1 MPDQKLDNLL
11 NLAMDATEE
20 EREKSRN
27 LNVGYDEQT
36 RMWEIIVKYSE
47 VGSAGAE
54 TAGEIRSGGADNIG
68 NARNGEQ
75 GRKTDGALE
84 GELGDSAK
92 ALLGGPGISVVSLLG
107 GYAIVTL
114 PENILD
120 EYSRRPQIEFIEK
133 PTRLYFEDLFSKEAS
148 CITQV
153 QRDEPGN
160 LQLSGRGVLIGIVDS
175 GVDYRHPAFL
185 TADGKSRI
193 LRLWDQSIQ
202 GNPPDGYAT
211 GTEYTNEEINEALS
225 LPVQE
230 GRRLVPS
237 EDVSGHGT
245 AVLGVAA
252 GSDFSPGAVNRGVA
266 YESDLLVVKMGI
278 SRQDSFPRTTE
289 LMQGVDYLVRQ
300 ALRLGRPIAINLSF
314 GNNYGSH
321 RGDSLVETYLDSVSS
336 MGKNVICVGMGNNGS
351 DALHYGGKLST
362 GETQEIELGVG
373 AFEPTLNVQLWKDYE
388 DEMEI
393 YLESPAGE
401 RVGPLDETLGA
412 QRWQAGNTELLIYYG
427 KPAPYHVTQEIYV
440 DFLVRDGEVETQE
453 NKSRNNYS
461 NNLYVALCGK
471 FCSNSVV
478 GSRGDALIRA
488 KSPTNCDSYFAESIF
503 EVCERE
509 KERKENKDRKY
520 LRTQEYG
527 YVDSGVWKIILV
539 ARNIKSGEYFLW
551 LPGGKTLNPGTAFY
565 LPRPQG
571 TLTIPATARRV
582 ISVGAYDA
590 RQNTYA
596 DFSGRGSRALPYQKP
611 DLVAPGVNIIAPR
624 SGEGYAAFTGT
635 SFSTPFVT
643 GAAALL
649 MEWGITRQ
657 NDPYLYGEKLKAYLR
672 RGAKPLPGIE
682 NLPNDLTGWG
692 ALCVESSLPD

>member
-11 NLAMDATEE
+11 NLALDATEE

-27 LNVGYDEQT
+27 LNVGYEKQT
-36 RMWEIIVKYSE
+36 RKWEIIVKYSE
-47 VGSAGAE
+47 M
-54 TAGEIRSGGADNIG
+54 
-68 NARNGEQ
+68 
-75 GRKTDGALE
+75 
-84 GELGDSAK
+84 GDSVE
-92 ALLGGPGISVVSLLG
+92 ALLGGSGISVVPLLG

-114 PENILD
+114 PESMLE

-160 LQLSGRGVLIGIVDS
+160 LQLTGRGVLIGIVDS

-193 LRLWDQSIQ
+193 LRLWDQSIP
-202 GNPPDGYAT
+202 GNPPEGYAT

-225 LPVQE
+225 LSVQE

-252 GSDFSPGAVNRGVA
+252 GSDFSRGAVNRGVA

-278 SRQDSFPRTTE
+278 PRQDSFPRTTE

-300 ALRLGRPIAINLSF
+300 AIRLGRSIAINLSF

-321 RGDSLVETYLDSVSS
+321 RGDSLLETYLDNVSG
-336 MGKNVICVGMGNNGS
+336 MGKNVICVGMGNNGN
-351 DALHYGGKLST
+351 DALHTGGMLSP
-362 GETQEIELGVG
+362 GEIQEIELGVG
-373 AFEPTLNVQLWKDYE
+373 AFEPTLNVQLWKNYE

-393 YLESPAGE
+393 YLEHPAGE
-401 RVGPLDETLGA
+401 RVGPLFETLGA
-412 QRWQAGNTELLIYYG
+412 QRWQAGNTKLLIYYG

-440 DFLVRDGEVETQE
+440 DFLPQD
-453 NKSRNNYS
+453 
-461 NNLYVALCGK
+461 
-471 FCSNSVV
+471 
-478 GSRGDALIRA
+478 
-488 KSPTNCDSYFAESIF
+488 
-503 EVCERE
+503 E
-509 KERKENKDRKY
+509 K
-520 LRTQEYG
+520 TP
-527 YVDSGVWKIILV
+527 YVDSGVWKIILA
-539 ARNIKSGEYFLW
+539 ARNIKNGEYFLW

-596 DFSGRGSRALPYQKP
+596 DFSGRGCRALPYPKP
-611 DLVAPGVNIIAPR
+611 DLAAPGVDIYAPR
-624 SGEGYAAFTGT
+624 PGGGYAAFTGT

-643 GAAALL
+643 GAAAIL
-649 MEWGITRQ
+649 MEWGIIRR

-672 RGAKPLPGIE
+672 RGAKALQGSE
-682 NLPNDLTGWG
+682 KLPNDLIGWG
-692 ALCVESSLPD
+692 ALCVAQSVPQE

>member
-11 NLAMDATEE
+11 NLALDATEE

-27 LNVGYDEQT
+27 LNVGYEKQT
-36 RMWEIIVKYSE
+36 RKWEIIVKYSE
-47 VGSAGAE
+47 M
-54 TAGEIRSGGADNIG
+54 
-68 NARNGEQ
+68 
-75 GRKTDGALE
+75 
-84 GELGDSAK
+84 GDSVE
-92 ALLGGPGISVVSLLG
+92 ALLGGSGISVVPLLG

-114 PENILD
+114 PESMLD

-160 LQLSGRGVLIGIVDS
+160 LQLTGRGVLIGIVDS

-193 LRLWDQSIQ
+193 LRLWDQSIP
-202 GNPPDGYAT
+202 GNPPEGYAT

-225 LPVQE
+225 LSVQE

-237 EDVSGHGT
+237 EDGSGHGT

-252 GSDFSPGAVNRGVA
+252 GSDFSRGAVNRGVA

-278 SRQDSFPRTTE
+278 PRQDSFPRTTE

-300 ALRLGRPIAINLSF
+300 AIRLGRPIALNLSF

-321 RGDSLVETYLDSVSS
+321 RGDSLLETYLDNVSG
-336 MGKNVICVGMGNNGS
+336 MGKNVICVGMGNNGN
-351 DALHYGGKLST
+351 DALHTGEKLSP
-362 GETQEIELGVG
+362 GEIQEIELGVG
-373 AFEPTLNVQLWKDYE
+373 AFEPTLNVQLWKNYE

-393 YLESPAGE
+393 YLEHPAGE
-401 RVGPLDETLGA
+401 RVGPLFETLGA

-440 DFLVRDGEVETQE
+440 DFLPQD
-453 NKSRNNYS
+453 
-461 NNLYVALCGK
+461 
-471 FCSNSVV
+471 
-478 GSRGDALIRA
+478 
-488 KSPTNCDSYFAESIF
+488 
-503 EVCERE
+503 E
-509 KERKENKDRKY
+509 K
-520 LRTQEYG
+520 TP
-527 YVDSGVWKIILV
+527 YVDSGVWKIILA
-539 ARNIKSGEYFLW
+539 ARNIKNGEYFLW

-596 DFSGRGSRALPYQKP
+596 DFSGRGCRALPYPKP
-611 DLVAPGVNIIAPR
+611 DLAAPGVDIYAPR
-624 SGEGYAAFTGT
+624 PGGGYAAFTGT

-649 MEWGITRQ
+649 MEWGITRRK
-657 NDPYLYGEKLKAYLR
+657 DPYLYGEKLKAYLR
-672 RGAKPLPGIE
+672 RGAKALQGSE
-682 NLPNDLTGWG
+682 KLPNDLIGWG
-692 ALCVESSLPD
+692 RLCLESSLPE

>member
-1 MPDQKLDNLL
+1 MHMLQNGGNMPDQKLDNLL

-27 LNVGYDEQT
+27 LNVGYEKQT
-36 RMWEIIVKYSE
+36 RKWEIIVKYSE
-47 VGSAGAE
+47 M
-54 TAGEIRSGGADNIG
+54 
-68 NARNGEQ
+68 
-75 GRKTDGALE
+75 
-84 GELGDSAK
+84 GDSVK
-92 ALLGGPGISVVSLLG
+92 VLLGGPEISVVPLLG
-107 GYAIVTL
+107 RYAIVTL
-114 PENILD
+114 PESMLD

-160 LQLSGRGVLIGIVDS
+160 LRLTGRGVLIGIVDS

-193 LRLWDQSIQ
+193 LRLWDQSIP
-202 GNPPDGYAT
+202 GNPPEGYAT

-225 LPVQE
+225 LSVQG

-252 GSDFSPGAVNRGVA
+252 GSDFSRGAVKRGVA

-278 SRQDSFPRTTE
+278 PRQDSFPRTTE

-300 ALRLGRPIAINLSF
+300 AIRLGRSIAINLSF

-321 RGDSLVETYLDSVSS
+321 RGDSLLETYLDNVSG
-336 MGKNVICVGMGNNGS
+336 MGKNVICVGMGNNGN
-351 DALHYGGKLST
+351 DALHTGGKLSP
-362 GETQEIELGVG
+362 GEIQEIELGVG
-373 AFEPTLNVQLWKDYE
+373 AFEPTLNVQLWKNYE

-393 YLESPAGE
+393 YLEHPAGE
-401 RVGPLDETLGA
+401 RVGPLFETLGA

-440 DFLVRDGEVETQE
+440 DFLPQD
-453 NKSRNNYS
+453 
-461 NNLYVALCGK
+461 
-471 FCSNSVV
+471 
-478 GSRGDALIRA
+478 
-488 KSPTNCDSYFAESIF
+488 
-503 EVCERE
+503 E
-509 KERKENKDRKY
+509 K
-520 LRTQEYG
+520 TP
-527 YVDSGVWKIILV
+527 YVDSGVWKIILA
-539 ARNIKSGEYFLW
+539 ARNIKNGEYFLW

-596 DFSGRGSRALPYQKP
+596 DFSGRGCRALPYPKP
-611 DLVAPGVNIIAPR
+611 DLAAPGVDIYAPR
-624 SGEGYAAFTGT
+624 PGGGYAAFTGT

-649 MEWGITRQ
+649 MEWGIIRR

-672 RGAKPLPGIE
+672 RGAKALQGSE
-682 NLPNDLTGWG
+682 KLPNDLIGWG
-692 ALCVESSLPD
+692 RLCLESSLPE

>member
-11 NLAMDATEE
+11 NLALDATEE

-27 LNVGYDEQT
+27 LNVGYEKQT
-36 RMWEIIVKYSE
+36 RKWEIIVKYSE
-47 VGSAGAE
+47 M
-54 TAGEIRSGGADNIG
+54 
-68 NARNGEQ
+68 
-75 GRKTDGALE
+75 
-84 GELGDSAK
+84 GDSVE
-92 ALLGGPGISVVSLLG
+92 ALLGGSGISVVPLLG

-114 PENILD
+114 PESMLE

-160 LQLSGRGVLIGIVDS
+160 LQLTGRGVLIGLVDS

-193 LRLWDQSIQ
+193 LRLWDQSIP
-202 GNPPDGYAT
+202 GNPPEGYAT

-225 LPVQE
+225 LSVQE

-237 EDVSGHGT
+237 EDGSGHGT

-252 GSDFSPGAVNRGVA
+252 GSDFSRGAVNRGVA

-278 SRQDSFPRTTE
+278 PRQDSFPRTTE

-300 ALRLGRPIAINLSF
+300 AIRLGRPIALNLSF

-321 RGDSLVETYLDSVSS
+321 RGDSLLETYLDNVSG
-336 MGKNVICVGMGNNGS
+336 MGKNVICVGMGNNGN
-351 DALHYGGKLST
+351 DALHTGGKLSP
-362 GETQEIELGVG
+362 GEIQEIELGVG
-373 AFEPTLNVQLWKDYE
+373 AFEPTLNVQLWKNYE

-393 YLESPAGE
+393 YLEHPAGE
-401 RVGPLDETLGA
+401 RVGPLFETLGA
-412 QRWQAGNTELLIYYG
+412 QRWQAGNTKLLIYYG

-440 DFLVRDGEVETQE
+440 DFLPQD
-453 NKSRNNYS
+453 
-461 NNLYVALCGK
+461 
-471 FCSNSVV
+471 
-478 GSRGDALIRA
+478 
-488 KSPTNCDSYFAESIF
+488 
-503 EVCERE
+503 E
-509 KERKENKDRKY
+509 K
-520 LRTQEYG
+520 TP
-527 YVDSGVWKIILV
+527 YVDSGVWKIILA
-539 ARNIKSGEYFLW
+539 ARNIKNGEYFLW

-596 DFSGRGSRALPYQKP
+596 DFSGRGCRALPYPKP
-611 DLVAPGVNIIAPR
+611 DLAAPGVDIYAPR
-624 SGEGYAAFTGT
+624 PGGGYASFTGT

-649 MEWGITRQ
+649 MEWGIIRR

-672 RGAKPLPGIE
+672 RGAKALQGSE
-682 NLPNDLTGWG
+682 KLPNDLIGWG
-692 ALCVESSLPD
+692 RLCLESSLPE

>member
-11 NLAMDATEE
+11 NLALDATEE

-27 LNVGYDEQT
+27 LNVGYEKQT
-36 RMWEIIVKYSE
+36 RKWEIIVKYSE
-47 VGSAGAE
+47 M
-54 TAGEIRSGGADNIG
+54 
-68 NARNGEQ
+68 
-75 GRKTDGALE
+75 
-84 GELGDSAK
+84 GDSVE
-92 ALLGGPGISVVSLLG
+92 ALLGGSGISVVPLLG

-114 PENILD
+114 SESILD

-160 LQLSGRGVLIGIVDS
+160 LQLTGRGVLIGIVDS

-193 LRLWDQSIQ
+193 LRLWDQSIP
-202 GNPPDGYAT
+202 GNPPEGYAT

-225 LPVQE
+225 LSVQE

-252 GSDFSPGAVNRGVA
+252 GSDFSRGAVNRGVA

-278 SRQDSFPRTTE
+278 PRQDSFPRTTE

-300 ALRLGRPIAINLSF
+300 AIRLGRSIAINLSF

-321 RGDSLVETYLDSVSS
+321 RGDSLLETYLDNVSG
-336 MGKNVICVGMGNNGS
+336 MGKNVICVGMGNNGN
-351 DALHYGGKLST
+351 DALHTGGMLSP
-362 GETQEIELGVG
+362 GEIQEIELGVG
-373 AFEPTLNVQLWKDYE
+373 AFEPTLNVQLWKNYE

-393 YLESPAGE
+393 YLEHPAGE
-401 RVGPLDETLGA
+401 RVGPLFETLGA
-412 QRWQAGNTELLIYYG
+412 QRWQAGNTKLLIYYG

-440 DFLVRDGEVETQE
+440 DFLPQD
-453 NKSRNNYS
+453 
-461 NNLYVALCGK
+461 
-471 FCSNSVV
+471 
-478 GSRGDALIRA
+478 
-488 KSPTNCDSYFAESIF
+488 
-503 EVCERE
+503 E
-509 KERKENKDRKY
+509 K
-520 LRTQEYG
+520 TP
-527 YVDSGVWKIILV
+527 YVDSGVWKIILA
-539 ARNIKSGEYFLW
+539 ARNIKNGEYFLW

-596 DFSGRGSRALPYQKP
+596 DFSGRGCRALPYPKP
-611 DLVAPGVNIIAPR
+611 DLAAPGVDIYAPR
-624 SGEGYAAFTGT
+624 PGGGYAAFTGT

-649 MEWGITRQ
+649 MEWGIIRR

-672 RGAKPLPGIE
+672 RGAKALQGSE
-682 NLPNDLTGWG
+682 KLPNDLIGWG
-692 ALCVESSLPD
+692 RLCLESSLPE

>member
-11 NLAMDATEE
+11 NLALDATEE

-27 LNVGYDEQT
+27 LNVGYEKQT
-36 RMWEIIVKYSE
+36 RKWEIIVKYSE
-47 VGSAGAE
+47 M
-54 TAGEIRSGGADNIG
+54 
-68 NARNGEQ
+68 
-75 GRKTDGALE
+75 
-84 GELGDSAK
+84 GDSVE
-92 ALLGGPGISVVSLLG
+92 ALLGGSGISVVPLLG

-114 PENILD
+114 PESMLE

-160 LQLSGRGVLIGIVDS
+160 LQLTGRGVLIGIVDS

-193 LRLWDQSIQ
+193 LRLWDQSIP
-202 GNPPDGYAT
+202 GNPPEGYAT

-225 LPVQE
+225 LSVQE

-237 EDVSGHGT
+237 EDGSGHGT

-252 GSDFSPGAVNRGVA
+252 GSDFSRGAVNRGVA

-278 SRQDSFPRTTE
+278 PRQDSFPRTTE

-300 ALRLGRPIAINLSF
+300 AIRLGRPIAINLSF

-321 RGDSLVETYLDSVSS
+321 RGDSLLETYLDNVSG
-336 MGKNVICVGMGNNGS
+336 MGKNVICVGMGNNGN
-351 DALHYGGKLST
+351 DALHTGGKLSP
-362 GETQEIELGVG
+362 GEIQEIELGVG
-373 AFEPTLNVQLWKDYE
+373 AFEPTLNVQLWKNYE

-393 YLESPAGE
+393 YLEHPAGE
-401 RVGPLDETLGA
+401 RVGPLFETLGA
-412 QRWQAGNTELLIYYG
+412 QRWQAGNTKLLIYYG

-440 DFLVRDGEVETQE
+440 DFLPQD
-453 NKSRNNYS
+453 
-461 NNLYVALCGK
+461 
-471 FCSNSVV
+471 
-478 GSRGDALIRA
+478 
-488 KSPTNCDSYFAESIF
+488 
-503 EVCERE
+503 E
-509 KERKENKDRKY
+509 K
-520 LRTQEYG
+520 TP
-527 YVDSGVWKIILV
+527 YVDSGVWKIILA
-539 ARNIKSGEYFLW
+539 ARNIKNGEYFLW

-596 DFSGRGSRALPYQKP
+596 DFSGRGCRALPYPKP
-611 DLVAPGVNIIAPR
+611 DLAAPGVDIYAPR
-624 SGEGYAAFTGT
+624 PGGGYAAFTGT

-643 GAAALL
+643 GAAAIL
-649 MEWGITRQ
+649 MEWGIIRR

-672 RGAKPLPGIE
+672 RGAKALQGSE
-682 NLPNDLTGWG
+682 KLPNDLIGWG
-692 ALCVESSLPD
+692 ALCVAQSVPQE

>member
-11 NLAMDATEE
+11 NLALDATEE

-27 LNVGYDEQT
+27 LNVGYEKQT
-36 RMWEIIVKYSE
+36 RKWEIIVKYSE
-47 VGSAGAE
+47 M
-54 TAGEIRSGGADNIG
+54 
-68 NARNGEQ
+68 
-75 GRKTDGALE
+75 
-84 GELGDSAK
+84 GDSVE
-92 ALLGGPGISVVSLLG
+92 ALLGGSGISVVPLLG

-114 PENILD
+114 PESMLE

-160 LQLSGRGVLIGIVDS
+160 LQLTGRGVLIGIVDS

-193 LRLWDQSIQ
+193 LRLWDQSIP
-202 GNPPDGYAT
+202 GNPPEGYAT
-211 GTEYTNEEINEALS
+211 GTEYTNEALS
-225 LPVQE
+225 LSVQE

-237 EDVSGHGT
+237 EDGSGHGT

-252 GSDFSPGAVNRGVA
+252 GSDFSRGAVNRGVA

-278 SRQDSFPRTTE
+278 PRQDSFPRTTE

-300 ALRLGRPIAINLSF
+300 AIRLGRPIALNLSF

-321 RGDSLVETYLDSVSS
+321 RGDSLLETYLDNVSG
-336 MGKNVICVGMGNNGS
+336 MGKNVICVGMGNNGN
-351 DALHYGGKLST
+351 DALHTGGKLSP
-362 GETQEIELGVG
+362 GEIQEIELGVG
-373 AFEPTLNVQLWKDYE
+373 AFEPTLNVQLWKNYE

-393 YLESPAGE
+393 YLENPAGE
-401 RVGPLDETLGA
+401 RVGPIFETLGA

-440 DFLVRDGEVETQE
+440 DFLAR
-453 NKSRNNYS
+453 
-461 NNLYVALCGK
+461 
-471 FCSNSVV
+471 
-478 GSRGDALIRA
+478 
-488 KSPTNCDSYFAESIF
+488 
-503 EVCERE
+503 
-509 KERKENKDRKY
+509 DRK
-520 LRTQEYG
+520 RP
-527 YVDSGVWKIILV
+527 YVDSGVWKIILA
-539 ARNIKSGEYFLW
+539 ARNIKNGEYFLW

-596 DFSGRGSRALPYQKP
+596 DFSGRGCRALPYPKP
-611 DLVAPGVNIIAPR
+611 DLVAPGVDIYAPR
-624 SGEGYAAFTGT
+624 SGGGYASFTGT

-649 MEWGITRQ
+649 MEWGITRRK
-657 NDPYLYGEKLKAYLR
+657 DPYLYGEKLKAYLR
-672 RGAKPLPGIE
+672 RGAKALQGSE
-682 NLPNDLTGWG
+682 KLPNDLIGWG
-692 ALCVESSLPD
+692 EDVIIRLH

>member
-1 MPDQKLDNLL
+1 MHMLQNGGNMPDQKLDNLL
-11 NLAMDATEE
+11 NLALDATEE

-27 LNVGYDEQT
+27 LNVGYEKQT
-36 RMWEIIVKYSE
+36 RKWEIIVKYSE
-47 VGSAGAE
+47 M
-54 TAGEIRSGGADNIG
+54 
-68 NARNGEQ
+68 
-75 GRKTDGALE
+75 
-84 GELGDSAK
+84 GDSVE
-92 ALLGGPGISVVSLLG
+92 ALLGGSGISVVPLLG

-114 PENILD
+114 PESMLE

-160 LQLSGRGVLIGIVDS
+160 LQLTGRGVLIGIVDS

-193 LRLWDQSIQ
+193 LRLWDQSIP
-202 GNPPDGYAT
+202 GNPPEGYAT

-225 LPVQE
+225 LSVQE

-237 EDVSGHGT
+237 EDGSGHGT

-252 GSDFSPGAVNRGVA
+252 GSDFSRGAVNRGVA

-278 SRQDSFPRTTE
+278 PRQDSFPRTTE

-300 ALRLGRPIAINLSF
+300 AIRLGRPIALNLSF

-321 RGDSLVETYLDSVSS
+321 RGDSLLETYLDNVSG
-336 MGKNVICVGMGNNGS
+336 MGKNVICVGMGNNGN
-351 DALHYGGKLST
+351 DALHTGGKLSP
-362 GETQEIELGVG
+362 GEIQEIELGVG
-373 AFEPTLNVQLWKDYE
+373 AFEPTLNVQLWKNYE

-393 YLESPAGE
+393 YLEHPAGE
-401 RVGPLDETLGA
+401 RVGPLFETLGA

-440 DFLVRDGEVETQE
+440 DFLPQD
-453 NKSRNNYS
+453 
-461 NNLYVALCGK
+461 
-471 FCSNSVV
+471 
-478 GSRGDALIRA
+478 
-488 KSPTNCDSYFAESIF
+488 
-503 EVCERE
+503 E
-509 KERKENKDRKY
+509 K
-520 LRTQEYG
+520 TP
-527 YVDSGVWKIILV
+527 YVDSGVWKIILA
-539 ARNIKSGEYFLW
+539 ARNIKNGEYFLW

-596 DFSGRGSRALPYQKP
+596 DFSGRGCRALPYPKP
-611 DLVAPGVNIIAPR
+611 DLVAPGVDIYAPH
-624 SGEGYAAFTGT
+624 SGGGYASFTGT

-649 MEWGITRQ
+649 MEWGIIRR

-672 RGAKPLPGIE
+672 RGAKALQGSE
-682 NLPNDLTGWG
+682 KLPNDLIGWG
-692 ALCVESSLPD
+692 RLCLESSLPE

>member
-11 NLAMDATEE
+11 NLALDATEE

-27 LNVGYDEQT
+27 LNVGYEKQT
-36 RMWEIIVKYSE
+36 RKWEIIVKYSE
-47 VGSAGAE
+47 M
-54 TAGEIRSGGADNIG
+54 
-68 NARNGEQ
+68 
-75 GRKTDGALE
+75 
-84 GELGDSAK
+84 GDSVE
-92 ALLGGPGISVVSLLG
+92 ALLGGSGISVVPLLG

-114 PENILD
+114 PESMLE

-160 LQLSGRGVLIGIVDS
+160 LQLTGRGVLIGIVDS

-193 LRLWDQSIQ
+193 LRLWDQSIP
-202 GNPPDGYAT
+202 GNPPEGYAT

-225 LPVQE
+225 LSVQE

-237 EDVSGHGT
+237 EDGSGHGT

-252 GSDFSPGAVNRGVA
+252 GSDFSRGAVNRGVA
-266 YESDLLVVKMGI
+266 YESDLLIVKMGI
-278 SRQDSFPRTTE
+278 PRQDSFPRTTE

-300 ALRLGRPIAINLSF
+300 AIRLGRPIALNLSF

-321 RGDSLVETYLDSVSS
+321 RGDSLLETYLDNVSG
-336 MGKNVICVGMGNNGS
+336 MGKNVICVGMGNNGN
-351 DALHYGGKLST
+351 DALHTGGKLSP
-362 GETQEIELGVG
+362 GEIQEIELGVG
-373 AFEPTLNVQLWKDYE
+373 AFEPTLNVQLWKNYE

-393 YLESPAGE
+393 YLENPAGE
-401 RVGPLDETLGA
+401 RVGPLFETLGA
-412 QRWQAGNTELLIYYG
+412 QRWQAGNTKLLIYYG

-440 DFLVRDGEVETQE
+440 DFLPQD
-453 NKSRNNYS
+453 
-461 NNLYVALCGK
+461 
-471 FCSNSVV
+471 
-478 GSRGDALIRA
+478 
-488 KSPTNCDSYFAESIF
+488 
-503 EVCERE
+503 E
-509 KERKENKDRKY
+509 K
-520 LRTQEYG
+520 TP
-527 YVDSGVWKIILV
+527 YVDSGVWKIILA
-539 ARNIKSGEYFLW
+539 ARNIKNGEYFLW

-596 DFSGRGSRALPYQKP
+596 DFSGRGCRALPYPKP
-611 DLVAPGVNIIAPR
+611 DLAAPGVDIYAPR
-624 SGEGYAAFTGT
+624 PGGGYAAFTGT

-649 MEWGITRQ
+649 MEWGIIRR

-672 RGAKPLPGIE
+672 RGAKALQGSE
-682 NLPNDLTGWG
+682 KLPNDLIGWG
-692 ALCVESSLPD
+692 RLCLESSLPE

>member
-27 LNVGYDEQT
+27 LNVGYEKQT
-36 RMWEIIVKYSE
+36 RKWEIIVKYSE
-47 VGSAGAE
+47 M
-54 TAGEIRSGGADNIG
+54 
-68 NARNGEQ
+68 
-75 GRKTDGALE
+75 
-84 GELGDSAK
+84 GDSVK
-92 ALLGGPGISVVSLLG
+92 VLLGGPEISVVPLLG
-107 GYAIVTL
+107 RYAIVTL
-114 PENILD
+114 PESMLD

-160 LQLSGRGVLIGIVDS
+160 LRLTGRGVLIGIVDS

-193 LRLWDQSIQ
+193 LRLWDQSIP
-202 GNPPDGYAT
+202 GNPPEGYAT

-225 LPVQE
+225 LSVQG

-252 GSDFSPGAVNRGVA
+252 GSDFSRGAVKRGVA

-278 SRQDSFPRTTE
+278 PRQDSFPRTTE

-300 ALRLGRPIAINLSF
+300 AIRLGRSIAINLSF

-321 RGDSLVETYLDSVSS
+321 RGDSLLETYLDNVSG
-336 MGKNVICVGMGNNGS
+336 MGKNVICVGMGNNGN
-351 DALHYGGKLST
+351 DALHTGGMLSP
-362 GETQEIELGVG
+362 GEIQEIELGVG
-373 AFEPTLNVQLWKDYE
+373 AFEPTLNVQLWKNYE

-393 YLESPAGE
+393 YLEHPAGE
-401 RVGPLDETLGA
+401 RVGPLFETLGA

-440 DFLVRDGEVETQE
+440 DFLPQD
-453 NKSRNNYS
+453 
-461 NNLYVALCGK
+461 
-471 FCSNSVV
+471 
-478 GSRGDALIRA
+478 
-488 KSPTNCDSYFAESIF
+488 
-503 EVCERE
+503 E
-509 KERKENKDRKY
+509 K
-520 LRTQEYG
+520 TP
-527 YVDSGVWKIILV
+527 YVDSGVWKIILA
-539 ARNIKSGEYFLW
+539 ARNIKNGEYFLW

-596 DFSGRGSRALPYQKP
+596 DFSGRGCRALPYPKP
-611 DLVAPGVNIIAPR
+611 DLAAPGVDIYAPR
-624 SGEGYAAFTGT
+624 PGGGYAAFTGT

-649 MEWGITRQ
+649 MEWGIIRR

-672 RGAKPLPGIE
+672 RGAKALQGSE
-682 NLPNDLTGWG
+682 KLPNDLIGWG
-692 ALCVESSLPD
+692 RLCLESSLPE

>member
-27 LNVGYDEQT
+27 LNVGYEKQT
-36 RMWEIIVKYSE
+36 RKWEIIVKYSE
-47 VGSAGAE
+47 M
-54 TAGEIRSGGADNIG
+54 
-68 NARNGEQ
+68 
-75 GRKTDGALE
+75 
-84 GELGDSAK
+84 GDFVK
-92 ALLGGPGISVVSLLG
+92 VLLGGPEISVVPLLG
-107 GYAIVTL
+107 RYAIVTL
-114 PENILD
+114 PESMLD

-160 LQLSGRGVLIGIVDS
+160 LRLTGRGVLIGIVDS

-193 LRLWDQSIQ
+193 LRLWDQSIP
-202 GNPPDGYAT
+202 GNPPEGYAT

-225 LPVQE
+225 LSVQE

-237 EDVSGHGT
+237 EDGSGHGT

-252 GSDFSPGAVNRGVA
+252 GSDFSRGAVKRGVA

-278 SRQDSFPRTTE
+278 PRQDSFPRTTE

-300 ALRLGRPIAINLSF
+300 AIRLGRSIAINLSF

-321 RGDSLVETYLDSVSS
+321 RGDSLLETYLDNVSG
-336 MGKNVICVGMGNNGS
+336 MGKNVICVGMGNNGN
-351 DALHYGGKLST
+351 DALHTGGKLSP
-362 GETQEIELGVG
+362 GEIQEIELGVG
-373 AFEPTLNVQLWKDYE
+373 AFEPTLNVQLWKNYE

-393 YLESPAGE
+393 YLENPAGE
-401 RVGPLDETLGA
+401 RVGPLFETLGA

-440 DFLVRDGEVETQE
+440 DFLPQD
-453 NKSRNNYS
+453 
-461 NNLYVALCGK
+461 
-471 FCSNSVV
+471 
-478 GSRGDALIRA
+478 
-488 KSPTNCDSYFAESIF
+488 
-503 EVCERE
+503 E
-509 KERKENKDRKY
+509 K
-520 LRTQEYG
+520 TP
-527 YVDSGVWKIILV
+527 YVDSGVWKIILA
-539 ARNIKSGEYFLW
+539 ARNIKNGEYFLW

-596 DFSGRGSRALPYQKP
+596 DFSGRGCRALPYPKP
-611 DLVAPGVNIIAPR
+611 DLAAPGVDIYAPR
-624 SGEGYAAFTGT
+624 PGGGYAAFTGT

-649 MEWGITRQ
+649 MEWGIIRR

-672 RGAKPLPGIE
+672 RGAKALQGSE
-682 NLPNDLTGWG
+682 KLPNDLIGWG
-692 ALCVESSLPD
+692 RLCLESSLPE

>member
-1 MPDQKLDNLL
+1 MHTLQNGGNMPDQKLDNLL
-11 NLAMDATEE
+11 NLALDATEE

-27 LNVGYDEQT
+27 LNVGYQKQT
-36 RMWEIIVKYSE
+36 RKWEIIVKYSE
-47 VGSAGAE
+47 M
-54 TAGEIRSGGADNIG
+54 
-68 NARNGEQ
+68 
-75 GRKTDGALE
+75 
-84 GELGDSAK
+84 GDSVE
-92 ALLGGPGISVVSLLG
+92 ALLGGSGISVVPLLG

-114 PENILD
+114 PESMLE

-160 LQLSGRGVLIGIVDS
+160 LQLTGRGVLIGLVDS

-193 LRLWDQSIQ
+193 LRLWDQSIP
-202 GNPPDGYAT
+202 GNPPEGYAT

-225 LPVQE
+225 LSVQE

-237 EDVSGHGT
+237 EDGSGHGT

-252 GSDFSPGAVNRGVA
+252 GSDFSRGAVNRGVA

-278 SRQDSFPRTTE
+278 PRQDSFPRTTE

-300 ALRLGRPIAINLSF
+300 AIRLGRPIALNLSF

-321 RGDSLVETYLDSVSS
+321 RGDSLLETYLDNVSG
-336 MGKNVICVGMGNNGS
+336 MGKNVICVGMGNNGN
-351 DALHYGGKLST
+351 DALHTGGKLSP
-362 GETQEIELGVG
+362 GEIQEIELGVG
-373 AFEPTLNVQLWKDYE
+373 AFEPTLNVQLWKNYE

-393 YLESPAGE
+393 YLEHPAGE
-401 RVGPLDETLGA
+401 RVGPLFETLGA
-412 QRWQAGNTELLIYYG
+412 QRWQAGNTKLLIYYG

-440 DFLVRDGEVETQE
+440 DFLPQD
-453 NKSRNNYS
+453 
-461 NNLYVALCGK
+461 
-471 FCSNSVV
+471 
-478 GSRGDALIRA
+478 
-488 KSPTNCDSYFAESIF
+488 
-503 EVCERE
+503 E
-509 KERKENKDRKY
+509 K
-520 LRTQEYG
+520 TP
-527 YVDSGVWKIILV
+527 YVDSGVWKIILA
-539 ARNIKSGEYFLW
+539 ARNIKNGEYFLW

-596 DFSGRGSRALPYQKP
+596 DFSGRGCRALPYPKP
-611 DLVAPGVNIIAPR
+611 DLAAPGVDIYAPR
-624 SGEGYAAFTGT
+624 PGGGYASFTGT

-649 MEWGITRQ
+649 MEWGIIRR

-672 RGAKPLPGIE
+672 RGAKALQGSE
-682 NLPNDLTGWG
+682 KLPNDLIGWG
-692 ALCVESSLPD
+692 EDVIIRLH

>member
-1 MPDQKLDNLL
+1 MHMLQNGGNMPDQKLDNLL
-11 NLAMDATEE
+11 NLALDATEE

-27 LNVGYDEQT
+27 LNVGYEKQT
-36 RMWEIIVKYSE
+36 RKWEIIVKYSE
-47 VGSAGAE
+47 M
-54 TAGEIRSGGADNIG
+54 
-68 NARNGEQ
+68 
-75 GRKTDGALE
+75 
-84 GELGDSAK
+84 GDSVE
-92 ALLGGPGISVVSLLG
+92 ALLGGSGISVVPLLG

-114 PENILD
+114 PESMLE

-160 LQLSGRGVLIGIVDS
+160 LQLTGRGVLIGIVDS

-193 LRLWDQSIQ
+193 LRLWDQSIP
-202 GNPPDGYAT
+202 GNPPEGYAT

-225 LPVQE
+225 LSVQE

-237 EDVSGHGT
+237 EDGSGHGT

-252 GSDFSPGAVNRGVA
+252 GSDFSRGAVNRGVA

-278 SRQDSFPRTTE
+278 PRQDSFPRTTE

-300 ALRLGRPIAINLSF
+300 AIRLGRPIALNLSF

-321 RGDSLVETYLDSVSS
+321 RGDSLLETYLDNVSG
-336 MGKNVICVGMGNNGS
+336 MGKNVICVGMGNNGN
-351 DALHYGGKLST
+351 DALHTGEKLSP
-362 GETQEIELGVG
+362 GEIQEIELGVG
-373 AFEPTLNVQLWKDYE
+373 AFEPTLNVQLWKNYE

-393 YLESPAGE
+393 YLEHPAGE
-401 RVGPLDETLGA
+401 RVGPIFETLGA

-440 DFLVRDGEVETQE
+440 DFLPQD
-453 NKSRNNYS
+453 
-461 NNLYVALCGK
+461 
-471 FCSNSVV
+471 
-478 GSRGDALIRA
+478 
-488 KSPTNCDSYFAESIF
+488 
-503 EVCERE
+503 E
-509 KERKENKDRKY
+509 K
-520 LRTQEYG
+520 TP
-527 YVDSGVWKIILV
+527 YVDSGVWKIILA
-539 ARNIKSGEYFLW
+539 ARNIKNGEYFLW

-596 DFSGRGSRALPYQKP
+596 DFSGRGCRALPYPKP
-611 DLVAPGVNIIAPR
+611 DLAAPGVDIYAPR
-624 SGEGYAAFTGT
+624 PGGGYAAFTGT

-649 MEWGITRQ
+649 MEWGIIRR

-672 RGAKPLPGIE
+672 RGAKALQGSE
-682 NLPNDLTGWG
+682 KLPNDLIGWG
-692 ALCVESSLPD
+692 RLCLESSLPE

>member
-1 MPDQKLDNLL
+1 MHTLQNGGNMPDQKLDNLL
-11 NLAMDATEE
+11 NLALDATEE

-27 LNVGYDEQT
+27 LNVGYQKQT
-36 RMWEIIVKYSE
+36 RKWEIIVKYSE
-47 VGSAGAE
+47 M
-54 TAGEIRSGGADNIG
+54 
-68 NARNGEQ
+68 
-75 GRKTDGALE
+75 
-84 GELGDSAK
+84 GDSVE
-92 ALLGGPGISVVSLLG
+92 ALLGGSGISVVPLLG

-114 PENILD
+114 PESMLE

-160 LQLSGRGVLIGIVDS
+160 LQLTGRGVLIGIVDS

-193 LRLWDQSIQ
+193 LRLWDQSIP
-202 GNPPDGYAT
+202 GNPPEGYAT

-225 LPVQE
+225 LSVQE

-237 EDVSGHGT
+237 EDGSGHGT

-252 GSDFSPGAVNRGVA
+252 GSDFSRGAVNRGVA

-278 SRQDSFPRTTE
+278 PRQDSFPRTTE

-300 ALRLGRPIAINLSF
+300 AIRLGRPIALNLSF

-321 RGDSLVETYLDSVSS
+321 RGDSLLETYLDNVSG
-336 MGKNVICVGMGNNGS
+336 MGKNVICVGMGNNGN
-351 DALHYGGKLST
+351 DALHTGEKLSP
-362 GETQEIELGVG
+362 GEIQEIELGVG
-373 AFEPTLNVQLWKDYE
+373 AFEPTLNVQLWKNYE

-393 YLESPAGE
+393 YLEHPAGE
-401 RVGPLDETLGA
+401 RVGPLFETLGA

-440 DFLVRDGEVETQE
+440 DFLPQD
-453 NKSRNNYS
+453 
-461 NNLYVALCGK
+461 
-471 FCSNSVV
+471 
-478 GSRGDALIRA
+478 
-488 KSPTNCDSYFAESIF
+488 
-503 EVCERE
+503 E
-509 KERKENKDRKY
+509 K
-520 LRTQEYG
+520 TP
-527 YVDSGVWKIILV
+527 YVDSGVWKIILA
-539 ARNIKSGEYFLW
+539 ARNIKNGEYFLW

-596 DFSGRGSRALPYQKP
+596 DFSGRGCRALPYPKP
-611 DLVAPGVNIIAPR
+611 DLAAPGVDIYAPR
-624 SGEGYAAFTGT
+624 PGGGYAAFTGT

-649 MEWGITRQ
+649 MEWGIIRR

-672 RGAKPLPGIE
+672 RGAKALQGSE
-682 NLPNDLTGWG
+682 KLPNDLIGWG
-692 ALCVESSLPD
+692 EDVIIRLH

>member
-27 LNVGYDEQT
+27 LNVGYEKQT
-36 RMWEIIVKYSE
+36 RKWEIIVKYSE
-47 VGSAGAE
+47 M
-54 TAGEIRSGGADNIG
+54 
-68 NARNGEQ
+68 
-75 GRKTDGALE
+75 
-84 GELGDSAK
+84 GDSVE
-92 ALLGGPGISVVSLLG
+92 ALLGGSGISVVPLLG

-114 PENILD
+114 PESMLE

-160 LQLSGRGVLIGIVDS
+160 LQLTGRGVLIGIVDS

-193 LRLWDQSIQ
+193 LRLWDQSIP
-202 GNPPDGYAT
+202 GNPPEGYAT

-225 LPVQE
+225 LSVQG

-252 GSDFSPGAVNRGVA
+252 GSDFSRGAVKRGVA

-278 SRQDSFPRTTE
+278 PRQDSFPRTTE

-300 ALRLGRPIAINLSF
+300 AIRLGRSIAINLSF

-321 RGDSLVETYLDSVSS
+321 RGDSLLETYLDNVSG
-336 MGKNVICVGMGNNGS
+336 MGKNVICVGMGNNGN
-351 DALHYGGKLST
+351 DALHTGGMLSP
-362 GETQEIELGVG
+362 GEIQEIELGVG
-373 AFEPTLNVQLWKDYE
+373 AFEPTLNVQLWKNYE

-393 YLESPAGE
+393 YLEHPAGE
-401 RVGPLDETLGA
+401 RVGPLFETLGA
-412 QRWQAGNTELLIYYG
+412 QRWQAGNTKLLIYYG

-440 DFLVRDGEVETQE
+440 DFLPQD
-453 NKSRNNYS
+453 
-461 NNLYVALCGK
+461 
-471 FCSNSVV
+471 
-478 GSRGDALIRA
+478 
-488 KSPTNCDSYFAESIF
+488 
-503 EVCERE
+503 E
-509 KERKENKDRKY
+509 K
-520 LRTQEYG
+520 TP
-527 YVDSGVWKIILV
+527 YVDSGVWKIILA
-539 ARNIKSGEYFLW
+539 ARNIKNGEYFLW

-596 DFSGRGSRALPYQKP
+596 DFSGRGCRALPYPKP
-611 DLVAPGVNIIAPR
+611 DLAAPGVDIYAPR
-624 SGEGYAAFTGT
+624 PGGGYAAFTGT

-649 MEWGITRQ
+649 MEWGIIRR

-672 RGAKPLPGIE
+672 RGAKALQGSE
-682 NLPNDLTGWG
+682 KLPNDLIGWG
-692 ALCVESSLPD
+692 RLCLESSLPE

>member
-1 MPDQKLDNLL
+1 MHMLQNGGNMPDQKLDNLL
-11 NLAMDATEE
+11 NLALDATEE

-27 LNVGYDEQT
+27 LNVGYEKQT
-36 RMWEIIVKYSE
+36 RKWEIIVKYSE
-47 VGSAGAE
+47 M
-54 TAGEIRSGGADNIG
+54 
-68 NARNGEQ
+68 
-75 GRKTDGALE
+75 
-84 GELGDSAK
+84 GDSVE
-92 ALLGGPGISVVSLLG
+92 ALLGGSGISVVPLLG

-114 PENILD
+114 PESMLE

-160 LQLSGRGVLIGIVDS
+160 LQLTGRGVLIGIVDS

-193 LRLWDQSIQ
+193 LRLWDQSIP
-202 GNPPDGYAT
+202 GNPPEGYAT

-225 LPVQE
+225 LSVQE

-237 EDVSGHGT
+237 EDGSGHGT

-252 GSDFSPGAVNRGVA
+252 GSDFSRGAVNRGVA

-278 SRQDSFPRTTE
+278 PRQDSFPRTTE

-300 ALRLGRPIAINLSF
+300 AIRLGRPIALNLSF

-321 RGDSLVETYLDSVSS
+321 RGDSLLETYLDNVSG
-336 MGKNVICVGMGNNGS
+336 MGKNVICVGMGNNGN
-351 DALHYGGKLST
+351 DALHTGGMLSP
-362 GETQEIELGVG
+362 GEIQEIELGVG
-373 AFEPTLNVQLWKDYE
+373 AFEPTLNVQLWKNYE

-393 YLESPAGE
+393 YLEHPAGE
-401 RVGPLDETLGA
+401 RVGPLFETLGA
-412 QRWQAGNTELLIYYG
+412 QRWQAGNAKLLIYYG

-440 DFLVRDGEVETQE
+440 DFLPQD
-453 NKSRNNYS
+453 
-461 NNLYVALCGK
+461 
-471 FCSNSVV
+471 
-478 GSRGDALIRA
+478 
-488 KSPTNCDSYFAESIF
+488 
-503 EVCERE
+503 E
-509 KERKENKDRKY
+509 K
-520 LRTQEYG
+520 TP
-527 YVDSGVWKIILV
+527 YVDSGVWKIILA
-539 ARNIKSGEYFLW
+539 ARNIKNGEYFLW

-596 DFSGRGSRALPYQKP
+596 DFSGRGCRALPYPKP
-611 DLVAPGVNIIAPR
+611 DLAAPGLISMHLALVEAIPPLLAP
-624 SGEGYAAFTGT
+624 
-635 SFSTPFVT
+635 PFPRLS
-643 GAAALL
+643 LL
-649 MEWGITRQ
+649 VQPPSLWNG
-657 NDPYLYGEKLKAYLR
+657 
-672 RGAKPLPGIE
+672 
-682 NLPNDLTGWG
+682 
-692 ALCVESSLPD
+692 ESSAETIPTSMAKN

>member
-27 LNVGYDEQT
+27 LNVGYEKQT
-36 RMWEIIVKYSE
+36 RKWEIIVKYSE
-47 VGSAGAE
+47 M
-54 TAGEIRSGGADNIG
+54 
-68 NARNGEQ
+68 
-75 GRKTDGALE
+75 
-84 GELGDSAK
+84 GDSVE
-92 ALLGGPGISVVSLLG
+92 ALLGGSGISVVPLLG

-114 PENILD
+114 PESMLE

-160 LQLSGRGVLIGIVDS
+160 LQLTGRGVLIGIVDS

-193 LRLWDQSIQ
+193 LRLWDQSIP
-202 GNPPDGYAT
+202 GNPPEGYAT

-225 LPVQE
+225 LSVQE

-252 GSDFSPGAVNRGVA
+252 GSDFSRGAVNRGVA

-278 SRQDSFPRTTE
+278 PRQDSFPRTTE

-300 ALRLGRPIAINLSF
+300 AIRLGRSIAINLSF

-321 RGDSLVETYLDSVSS
+321 RGDSLLETYLDNVSG
-336 MGKNVICVGMGNNGS
+336 MGKNVICVGMGNNGN
-351 DALHYGGKLST
+351 DALHTGGMLSP
-362 GETQEIELGVG
+362 GEIQEIELGVG
-373 AFEPTLNVQLWKDYE
+373 AFEPTLNVQLWKNYE

-393 YLESPAGE
+393 YLEHPAGE
-401 RVGPLDETLGA
+401 RVGPLFETLGA
-412 QRWQAGNTELLIYYG
+412 QRWQAGNTKLLIYYG

-440 DFLVRDGEVETQE
+440 DFLPQD
-453 NKSRNNYS
+453 
-461 NNLYVALCGK
+461 
-471 FCSNSVV
+471 
-478 GSRGDALIRA
+478 
-488 KSPTNCDSYFAESIF
+488 
-503 EVCERE
+503 E
-509 KERKENKDRKY
+509 K
-520 LRTQEYG
+520 TP
-527 YVDSGVWKIILV
+527 YVDSGVWKIILA
-539 ARNIKSGEYFLW
+539 ARNIKNGEYFLW

-596 DFSGRGSRALPYQKP
+596 DFSGRGCRALPYPKP
-611 DLVAPGVNIIAPR
+611 DLAAPGVDIYAPR
-624 SGEGYAAFTGT
+624 PGGGYAAFTGT

-643 GAAALL
+643 GAAAIL
-649 MEWGITRQ
+649 MEWGIIRR

-672 RGAKPLPGIE
+672 RGAKALQGSE
-682 NLPNDLTGWG
+682 KLPNDLIGWG
-692 ALCVESSLPD
+692 ALCVAQSVPQE

>member
-27 LNVGYDEQT
+27 LNVGYEKQT
-36 RMWEIIVKYSE
+36 RKWEIIVKYSE
-47 VGSAGAE
+47 MGIANEEVSDGMKYGAE
-54 TAGEIRSGGADNIG
+54 NDRNSVEI
-68 NARNGEQ
+68 
-75 GRKTDGALE
+75 
-84 GELGDSAK
+84 
-92 ALLGGPGISVVSLLG
+92 LLGGPEISVVPLLG
-107 GYAIVTL
+107 RYAIVTL
-114 PENILD
+114 PESML
-120 EYSRRPQIEFIEK
+120 EQYSQRPQIEFIEK

-160 LQLSGRGVLIGIVDS
+160 LRLTGRGVLIGIVDS

-193 LRLWDQSIQ
+193 LRLWDQSIP
-202 GNPPDGYAT
+202 GNPPEGYAT
-211 GTEYTNEEINEALS
+211 GTEYTNEEINEALFLS
-225 LPVQE
+225 VQE

-252 GSDFSPGAVNRGVA
+252 GSDFSRGAVKRGVA

-278 SRQDSFPRTTE
+278 PRQDSFPRTTE

-300 ALRLGRPIAINLSF
+300 AIRLGRSIAINLSF

-321 RGDSLVETYLDSVSS
+321 RGDSLLETYLDNVSG
-336 MGKNVICVGMGNNGS
+336 MGKNVICVGMGNNGN
-351 DALHYGGKLST
+351 DALHTGGMLSP
-362 GETQEIELGVG
+362 GEIQEIELGVG
-373 AFEPTLNVQLWKDYE
+373 AFEPTLNVQLWKNYE

-393 YLESPAGE
+393 YLEHPAGE
-401 RVGPLDETLGA
+401 RVGPLFETLGA
-412 QRWQAGNTELLIYYG
+412 QRWQAGNTKLLIYYG

-440 DFLVRDGEVETQE
+440 DFLPQD
-453 NKSRNNYS
+453 
-461 NNLYVALCGK
+461 
-471 FCSNSVV
+471 
-478 GSRGDALIRA
+478 
-488 KSPTNCDSYFAESIF
+488 
-503 EVCERE
+503 E
-509 KERKENKDRKY
+509 K
-520 LRTQEYG
+520 TP
-527 YVDSGVWKIILV
+527 YVDSGVWKIILA
-539 ARNIKSGEYFLW
+539 ARNIKNGEYFLW

-596 DFSGRGSRALPYQKP
+596 DFSGRGCRALPYPKP
-611 DLVAPGVNIIAPR
+611 DLAAPGVDIYAPR
-624 SGEGYAAFTGT
+624 LGGGYAAFTGT

-649 MEWGITRQ
+649 MEWGITRR

-672 RGAKPLPGIE
+672 RGAKALKGSE
-682 NLPNDLTGWG
+682 KLPNDLIGWG
-692 ALCVESSLPD
+692 RLCLESSLPE

>member
-11 NLAMDATEE
+11 NLALDATEE

-27 LNVGYDEQT
+27 LNVGYEKQT
-36 RMWEIIVKYSE
+36 RKWEIIVKYSE
-47 VGSAGAE
+47 M
-54 TAGEIRSGGADNIG
+54 
-68 NARNGEQ
+68 
-75 GRKTDGALE
+75 
-84 GELGDSAK
+84 GDSVE
-92 ALLGGPGISVVSLLG
+92 ALLGGSGISVVPLLG
-107 GYAIVTL
+107 GDAIVTL
-114 PENILD
+114 PESMLD

-133 PTRLYFEDLFSKEAS
+133 PTRLYFEDLFLKEAS

-160 LQLSGRGVLIGIVDS
+160 LQLTGRGVLIGIVDS

-193 LRLWDQSIQ
+193 LRLWDQSIP
-202 GNPPDGYAT
+202 GNPPEGYAT

-225 LPVQE
+225 LSVQE
-230 GRRLVPS
+230 GRRLHGHRHR
-237 EDVSGHGT
+237 EDGSGHGT

-252 GSDFSPGAVNRGVA
+252 GSDFSRGAVNRGVA

-278 SRQDSFPRTTE
+278 PRQDSFPRTTE

-300 ALRLGRPIAINLSF
+300 AIRLGRPIALNLSF

-321 RGDSLVETYLDSVSS
+321 RGDSLLETYLDNVSG
-336 MGKNVICVGMGNNGS
+336 MGKNVICVGMGNNGN
-351 DALHYGGKLST
+351 DALHTGGKLSP
-362 GETQEIELGVG
+362 GEIQEIELGVG
-373 AFEPTLNVQLWKDYE
+373 AFEPTLNVQLWKNYE

-393 YLESPAGE
+393 YLEHPAGE
-401 RVGPLDETLGA
+401 RVGPLFETLGA

-440 DFLVRDGEVETQE
+440 DFLAWD
-453 NKSRNNYS
+453 
-461 NNLYVALCGK
+461 
-471 FCSNSVV
+471 
-478 GSRGDALIRA
+478 
-488 KSPTNCDSYFAESIF
+488 
-503 EVCERE
+503 E
-509 KERKENKDRKY
+509 KNP
-520 LRTQEYG
+520 
-527 YVDSGVWKIILV
+527 YVDSGVWKIILA
-539 ARNIKSGEYFLW
+539 ARNIKNGEYFLW

-596 DFSGRGSRALPYQKP
+596 DFSGRGCRALPYPKP
-611 DLVAPGVNIIAPR
+611 DLVAPGVDIYAPR
-624 SGEGYAAFTGT
+624 SGGGYASFTGT

-649 MEWGITRQ
+649 MEWGITRRK
-657 NDPYLYGEKLKAYLR
+657 DPYLYGEKLKAYLR
-672 RGAKPLPGIE
+672 RGAKALQGSE
-682 NLPNDLTGWG
+682 KLPNDLIGWG
-692 ALCVESSLPD
+692 EDVIIRLH

>member
-11 NLAMDATEE
+11 NLALDATEE

-27 LNVGYDEQT
+27 LNVGYEKQT
-36 RMWEIIVKYSE
+36 RKWEIIVKYSE
-47 VGSAGAE
+47 M
-54 TAGEIRSGGADNIG
+54 
-68 NARNGEQ
+68 
-75 GRKTDGALE
+75 
-84 GELGDSAK
+84 GDSVE
-92 ALLGGPGISVVSLLG
+92 ALLGGSGISVVPLLG

-114 PENILD
+114 PESMLE

-160 LQLSGRGVLIGIVDS
+160 LQLTGRGVLIGIVDS

-193 LRLWDQSIQ
+193 LRLWDQSIP
-202 GNPPDGYAT
+202 GNPPEGYAT

-225 LPVQE
+225 LSVQE

-252 GSDFSPGAVNRGVA
+252 GSDFSRGAVNRGVA

-278 SRQDSFPRTTE
+278 PRQDSFPRTTE

-300 ALRLGRPIAINLSF
+300 AIRLGRSIAINLSF

-321 RGDSLVETYLDSVSS
+321 RGDSLLETYLDNVSG
-336 MGKNVICVGMGNNGS
+336 MGKNVICVGMGNNGN
-351 DALHYGGKLST
+351 DALHTGGMLSP
-362 GETQEIELGVG
+362 GEIQEIELGVG
-373 AFEPTLNVQLWKDYE
+373 AFEPTLNVQLWKNYE

-393 YLESPAGE
+393 YLEHPAGE
-401 RVGPLDETLGA
+401 RVGPLFETLGA
-412 QRWQAGNTELLIYYG
+412 QRWQAGNTKLLIYYG

-440 DFLVRDGEVETQE
+440 DFLPQD
-453 NKSRNNYS
+453 
-461 NNLYVALCGK
+461 
-471 FCSNSVV
+471 
-478 GSRGDALIRA
+478 
-488 KSPTNCDSYFAESIF
+488 
-503 EVCERE
+503 E
-509 KERKENKDRKY
+509 K
-520 LRTQEYG
+520 TP
-527 YVDSGVWKIILV
+527 YVDSGVWKIILA
-539 ARNIKSGEYFLW
+539 ARNIKNGEYFLW

-596 DFSGRGSRALPYQKP
+596 DFSGRGCRALPYPKP
-611 DLVAPGVNIIAPR
+611 DLAAPGVDIYAPR
-624 SGEGYAAFTGT
+624 PGGGYAAFTGT

-643 GAAALL
+643 GAAAIL
-649 MEWGITRQ
+649 MEWGIIRR

-672 RGAKPLPGIE
+672 RGAKALQGSE
-682 NLPNDLTGWG
+682 KLPNDLIGWG
-692 ALCVESSLPD
+692 RLCLESSLPE

>member
-27 LNVGYDEQT
+27 LNVGYEKQT
-36 RMWEIIVKYSE
+36 RKWEIIVKYSE
-47 VGSAGAE
+47 M
-54 TAGEIRSGGADNIG
+54 
-68 NARNGEQ
+68 
-75 GRKTDGALE
+75 
-84 GELGDSAK
+84 GDSVEV
-92 ALLGGPGISVVSLLG
+92 LLGGSGISVVPLLG

-114 PENILD
+114 PESMLE

-160 LQLSGRGVLIGIVDS
+160 LQLTGRGVLIGIVDS

-193 LRLWDQSIQ
+193 LRLWDQSIP
-202 GNPPDGYAT
+202 GNPPEGYAI

-225 LPVQE
+225 LSVQE
-230 GRRLVPS
+230 GRLLVPS

-252 GSDFSPGAVNRGVA
+252 GSDFSRGAVNRGVA

-278 SRQDSFPRTTE
+278 PRQDSFPRTTE

-300 ALRLGRPIAINLSF
+300 AIRLGRSIAINLSF

-321 RGDSLVETYLDSVSS
+321 RGDSLLETYLDNVSG
-336 MGKNVICVGMGNNGS
+336 MGKNVICVGMGNNGN
-351 DALHYGGKLST
+351 DALHTGGMLSP
-362 GETQEIELGVG
+362 GEIQEIELGVG
-373 AFEPTLNVQLWKDYE
+373 AFEPTLNVQLWKNYE

-393 YLESPAGE
+393 YLEHPAGE
-401 RVGPLDETLGA
+401 RVGPLFETLGA
-412 QRWQAGNTELLIYYG
+412 QRWQAGNTKLLIYYG

-440 DFLVRDGEVETQE
+440 DFLPQD
-453 NKSRNNYS
+453 
-461 NNLYVALCGK
+461 
-471 FCSNSVV
+471 
-478 GSRGDALIRA
+478 
-488 KSPTNCDSYFAESIF
+488 
-503 EVCERE
+503 E
-509 KERKENKDRKY
+509 K
-520 LRTQEYG
+520 TP
-527 YVDSGVWKIILV
+527 YVDSGVWKIILA
-539 ARNIKSGEYFLW
+539 ARNIKNGEYFLW

-596 DFSGRGSRALPYQKP
+596 DFSGRGCRALPYPKP
-611 DLVAPGVNIIAPR
+611 DLAAPGVDIYAPR
-624 SGEGYAAFTGT
+624 PGGGYAAFTGT

-649 MEWGITRQ
+649 MEWGIIRR

-672 RGAKPLPGIE
+672 RGAKALQGSE
-682 NLPNDLTGWG
+682 KLPNDLIGWG
-692 ALCVESSLPD
+692 RLCLESSLPE

>member
-1 MPDQKLDNLL
+1 MHTLQNGGNMPDQKLDNLL
-11 NLAMDATEE
+11 NLALDATEE

-27 LNVGYDEQT
+27 LNVGYEKQT
-36 RMWEIIVKYSE
+36 RKWEIIVKYSE
-47 VGSAGAE
+47 M
-54 TAGEIRSGGADNIG
+54 
-68 NARNGEQ
+68 
-75 GRKTDGALE
+75 
-84 GELGDSAK
+84 GDSVE
-92 ALLGGPGISVVSLLG
+92 ALLGGPEISVVPLLG
-107 GYAIVTL
+107 RYAIVTL
-114 PENILD
+114 PESMLD

-160 LQLSGRGVLIGIVDS
+160 LRLTGRGVLIGIVDS

-193 LRLWDQSIQ
+193 LRLWDQSIP
-202 GNPPDGYAT
+202 GNPPEGYAT

-225 LPVQE
+225 LSVQG

-252 GSDFSPGAVNRGVA
+252 GSDFSRGAVKRGVA

-278 SRQDSFPRTTE
+278 PRQDSFPRTTE

-300 ALRLGRPIAINLSF
+300 AIRLGRSIAINLSF

-321 RGDSLVETYLDSVSS
+321 RGDSLLETYLDNVSG
-336 MGKNVICVGMGNNGS
+336 MGKNVICVGMGNNGN
-351 DALHYGGKLST
+351 DALHTGGMLSP
-362 GETQEIELGVG
+362 GEIQEIELGVG
-373 AFEPTLNVQLWKDYE
+373 AFEPTLNVQLWKNYE

-393 YLESPAGE
+393 YLEHPAGE
-401 RVGPLDETLGA
+401 RVGPLFETLGA
-412 QRWQAGNTELLIYYG
+412 QRWQAGNTKLLIYYG

-440 DFLVRDGEVETQE
+440 DFLPQD
-453 NKSRNNYS
+453 
-461 NNLYVALCGK
+461 
-471 FCSNSVV
+471 
-478 GSRGDALIRA
+478 
-488 KSPTNCDSYFAESIF
+488 
-503 EVCERE
+503 E
-509 KERKENKDRKY
+509 K
-520 LRTQEYG
+520 TP
-527 YVDSGVWKIILV
+527 YVDSGVWKIILA
-539 ARNIKSGEYFLW
+539 ARNIKNGEYFLW

-596 DFSGRGSRALPYQKP
+596 DFSGRGCRALPYPKP
-611 DLVAPGVNIIAPR
+611 DLAAPGVDIYAPR
-624 SGEGYAAFTGT
+624 PGGGYAAFTGT

-649 MEWGITRQ
+649 MEWGIIRR

-672 RGAKPLPGIE
+672 RGAKALQGSE
-682 NLPNDLTGWG
+682 KLPNDLIGWG
-692 ALCVESSLPD
+692 RLCLESSLPE

>member
-1 MPDQKLDNLL
+1 MHTLQNGGNMPDQKLDNLL
-11 NLAMDATEE
+11 NLALDATEE

-27 LNVGYDEQT
+27 LNVGYEKQT
-36 RMWEIIVKYSE
+36 RKWEIIVKYSE
-47 VGSAGAE
+47 M
-54 TAGEIRSGGADNIG
+54 
-68 NARNGEQ
+68 
-75 GRKTDGALE
+75 
-84 GELGDSAK
+84 GDSVE
-92 ALLGGPGISVVSLLG
+92 ALLGGPEISVVPLLG
-107 GYAIVTL
+107 RYAIVTL
-114 PENILD
+114 PESMLD

-153 QRDEPGN
+153 QRNEPGN
-160 LQLSGRGVLIGIVDS
+160 LRLTGRGVLIGIVDS

-193 LRLWDQSIQ
+193 LRLWDQSIP
-202 GNPPDGYAT
+202 GNPPEGYAT

-225 LPVQE
+225 LSVQE

-252 GSDFSPGAVNRGVA
+252 GSDFSRGAVNRGVA

-278 SRQDSFPRTTE
+278 PRQDSFPRTTE

-300 ALRLGRPIAINLSF
+300 AIRLGRPIALNLSF

-321 RGDSLVETYLDSVSS
+321 RGDSLLETYLDNVSG
-336 MGKNVICVGMGNNGS
+336 MGKNVICVGMGNNGN
-351 DALHYGGKLST
+351 DALHTGGKLSP
-362 GETQEIELGVG
+362 GEIQEIELGVG
-373 AFEPTLNVQLWKDYE
+373 AFEPTLNVQLWKNYE

-393 YLESPAGE
+393 YLEHPAGE
-401 RVGPLDETLGA
+401 RVGPLFETLGA

-440 DFLVRDGEVETQE
+440 DFLPQD
-453 NKSRNNYS
+453 
-461 NNLYVALCGK
+461 
-471 FCSNSVV
+471 
-478 GSRGDALIRA
+478 
-488 KSPTNCDSYFAESIF
+488 
-503 EVCERE
+503 E
-509 KERKENKDRKY
+509 K
-520 LRTQEYG
+520 TP
-527 YVDSGVWKIILV
+527 YVDSGVWKIILA
-539 ARNIKSGEYFLW
+539 ARNIKNGEYFLW

-596 DFSGRGSRALPYQKP
+596 DFSGRGCRALPYPKP
-611 DLVAPGVNIIAPR
+611 DLAAPGVDIYAPR
-624 SGEGYAAFTGT
+624 PGGGYAAFTGT

-649 MEWGITRQ
+649 MEWGIIRR

-672 RGAKPLPGIE
+672 RGAKALQGSE
-682 NLPNDLTGWG
+682 KLPNDLIGWG
-692 ALCVESSLPD
+692 RLCLESSLPK

>member
-11 NLAMDATEE
+11 NLALDATEE

-27 LNVGYDEQT
+27 LNVGYEKQT
-36 RMWEIIVKYSE
+36 RKWEIIVKYSE
-47 VGSAGAE
+47 M
-54 TAGEIRSGGADNIG
+54 
-68 NARNGEQ
+68 
-75 GRKTDGALE
+75 
-84 GELGDSAK
+84 GDSVE
-92 ALLGGPGISVVSLLG
+92 ALLGGPEISVVPLLG
-107 GYAIVTL
+107 RYAIVTL
-114 PENILD
+114 PESMLD

-153 QRDEPGN
+153 QRNEPGN
-160 LQLSGRGVLIGIVDS
+160 LRLTGRGVLIGIVDS

-193 LRLWDQSIQ
+193 LRLWDQSIP
-202 GNPPDGYAT
+202 GNPPEGYAT

-225 LPVQE
+225 LSVQE

-252 GSDFSPGAVNRGVA
+252 GSDFSRGAVKRGVA

-278 SRQDSFPRTTE
+278 PRQDSFPRTTE

-300 ALRLGRPIAINLSF
+300 AIRLGRSIAINLSF

-321 RGDSLVETYLDSVSS
+321 RGDSLLETYLDNVSG
-336 MGKNVICVGMGNNGS
+336 MGKNVICVGMGNNGN
-351 DALHYGGKLST
+351 DALHTGGMLSP
-362 GETQEIELGVG
+362 GEIQEIELGVG
-373 AFEPTLNVQLWKDYE
+373 AFEPTLNVQLWKNYE

-393 YLESPAGE
+393 YLEHPAGE
-401 RVGPLDETLGA
+401 RVGPLFETLGA
-412 QRWQAGNTELLIYYG
+412 QRWQAGNTKLLIYYG

-440 DFLVRDGEVETQE
+440 DFLPQD
-453 NKSRNNYS
+453 
-461 NNLYVALCGK
+461 
-471 FCSNSVV
+471 
-478 GSRGDALIRA
+478 
-488 KSPTNCDSYFAESIF
+488 
-503 EVCERE
+503 E
-509 KERKENKDRKY
+509 K
-520 LRTQEYG
+520 TP
-527 YVDSGVWKIILV
+527 YVDSGVWKIILA
-539 ARNIKSGEYFLW
+539 ARNIKNGEYFLW

-596 DFSGRGSRALPYQKP
+596 DFSGRGCRALPYPKP
-611 DLVAPGVNIIAPR
+611 DLAAPGVDIYAPR
-624 SGEGYAAFTGT
+624 PGGGYAAFTGT

-649 MEWGITRQ
+649 MEWGIIRR

-672 RGAKPLPGIE
+672 RGAKALQGSE
-682 NLPNDLTGWG
+682 KLPNDLIGWG
-692 ALCVESSLPD
+692 RLCLESSLPE

>member
-27 LNVGYDEQT
+27 LNVGYEKQT
-36 RMWEIIVKYSE
+36 RKWEIIVKYSE
-47 VGSAGAE
+47 M
-54 TAGEIRSGGADNIG
+54 
-68 NARNGEQ
+68 
-75 GRKTDGALE
+75 
-84 GELGDSAK
+84 GDSVK
-92 ALLGGPGISVVSLLG
+92 VLLGGPEISVVPLLG
-107 GYAIVTL
+107 RYAIVTL
-114 PENILD
+114 PESMLD

-160 LQLSGRGVLIGIVDS
+160 LRLTGRGVLIGIVDS

-193 LRLWDQSIQ
+193 LRLWDQSIP
-202 GNPPDGYAT
+202 GNPPEGYAT
-211 GTEYTNEEINEALS
+211 GTEYTNEEINEALFLS
-225 LPVQE
+225 VQE

-252 GSDFSPGAVNRGVA
+252 GSDFSRGAVKRGVA

-278 SRQDSFPRTTE
+278 PRQDSFPRTTE

-300 ALRLGRPIAINLSF
+300 AIRLGRSIAINLSF

-321 RGDSLVETYLDSVSS
+321 RGDSLLETYLDNVSG
-336 MGKNVICVGMGNNGS
+336 MGKNVICVGMGNNGN
-351 DALHYGGKLST
+351 DALHTGGMLSP
-362 GETQEIELGVG
+362 GEIQEIELGVG
-373 AFEPTLNVQLWKDYE
+373 AFEPTLNVQLWKNYE

-393 YLESPAGE
+393 YLEHPAGE
-401 RVGPLDETLGA
+401 RVGPLFETLGA
-412 QRWQAGNTELLIYYG
+412 QRWQAGNTKLLIYYG

-440 DFLVRDGEVETQE
+440 DFLPQD
-453 NKSRNNYS
+453 
-461 NNLYVALCGK
+461 
-471 FCSNSVV
+471 
-478 GSRGDALIRA
+478 
-488 KSPTNCDSYFAESIF
+488 
-503 EVCERE
+503 E
-509 KERKENKDRKY
+509 K
-520 LRTQEYG
+520 TP
-527 YVDSGVWKIILV
+527 YVDSGVWKIILA
-539 ARNIKSGEYFLW
+539 ARNIKNGEYFLW

-596 DFSGRGSRALPYQKP
+596 DFSGRGCRALPYPKP
-611 DLVAPGVNIIAPR
+611 DLAAPGVDIYAPR
-624 SGEGYAAFTGT
+624 PGGGYAAFTGT

-649 MEWGITRQ
+649 MEWGIIRR

-672 RGAKPLPGIE
+672 RGAKALQGSE
-682 NLPNDLTGWG
+682 KLPNDLIGWG
-692 ALCVESSLPD
+692 RLCLESSLPE

>member
-27 LNVGYDEQT
+27 LNVGYEKQT
-36 RMWEIIVKYSE
+36 RKWEIIVKYSE
-47 VGSAGAE
+47 M
-54 TAGEIRSGGADNIG
+54 
-68 NARNGEQ
+68 
-75 GRKTDGALE
+75 
-84 GELGDSAK
+84 GDFVK
-92 ALLGGPGISVVSLLG
+92 VLLGGPEISVVPLLG

-114 PENILD
+114 PESML
-120 EYSRRPQIEFIEK
+120 EQYSQRPQIEFIEK

-160 LQLSGRGVLIGIVDS
+160 LRLTGRGVLIGIVDS

-193 LRLWDQSIQ
+193 LRLWDQSIP
-202 GNPPDGYAT
+202 GNPPEGYAT

-225 LPVQE
+225 LSVQG

-252 GSDFSPGAVNRGVA
+252 GSDFSRGAVKRGVA

-278 SRQDSFPRTTE
+278 PRQDSFPRTTE

-300 ALRLGRPIAINLSF
+300 AIRLGRSIAINLSF

-321 RGDSLVETYLDSVSS
+321 RGDSLLETYLDNVSG
-336 MGKNVICVGMGNNGS
+336 MGKNVICVGMGNNGN
-351 DALHYGGKLST
+351 DALHTGGMLSP
-362 GETQEIELGVG
+362 GEIQEIELGVG
-373 AFEPTLNVQLWKDYE
+373 AFEPTLNVQLWKNYE

-393 YLESPAGE
+393 YLEHPAGE
-401 RVGPLDETLGA
+401 RVGPLFETLGA
-412 QRWQAGNTELLIYYG
+412 QRWQAGNTKLLIYYG

-440 DFLVRDGEVETQE
+440 DFLPQD
-453 NKSRNNYS
+453 
-461 NNLYVALCGK
+461 
-471 FCSNSVV
+471 
-478 GSRGDALIRA
+478 
-488 KSPTNCDSYFAESIF
+488 
-503 EVCERE
+503 E
-509 KERKENKDRKY
+509 K
-520 LRTQEYG
+520 TP
-527 YVDSGVWKIILV
+527 YVDSGVWKIILA
-539 ARNIKSGEYFLW
+539 ARNIKNGEYFLW

-596 DFSGRGSRALPYQKP
+596 DFSGRGCRALPYPKP
-611 DLVAPGVNIIAPR
+611 DLAAPGVDIYAPR
-624 SGEGYAAFTGT
+624 PGGGYAAFTGT

-649 MEWGITRQ
+649 MEWGIIRR

-672 RGAKPLPGIE
+672 RGAKALQGSE
-682 NLPNDLTGWG
+682 KLPNDLIGWG
-692 ALCVESSLPD
+692 RLCLESSLPE